1 MTLKASALS
10 IKPGGTLDEPHVGGA
25 ITTSGDDV
33 VTVELAGPV
42 DSWDVPGRILA
53 KGAGS
58 DGVQHTG
65 EGAAPTSVKV
75 TSEDGRD
82 IIEIRRRRNRPV
94 SKQGSSLPE

>member
-33 VTVELAGPV
+33 VTVELARPV
-42 DSWDVPGRILA
+42 GSWDVPGGILA

-65 EGAAPTSVKV
+65 KSAAPTGVVV
-75 TSEDGRD
+75 TSEHDRD
-82 IIEIRRRRNRPV
+82 IIEVPA
-94 SKQGSSLPE
+94 PP